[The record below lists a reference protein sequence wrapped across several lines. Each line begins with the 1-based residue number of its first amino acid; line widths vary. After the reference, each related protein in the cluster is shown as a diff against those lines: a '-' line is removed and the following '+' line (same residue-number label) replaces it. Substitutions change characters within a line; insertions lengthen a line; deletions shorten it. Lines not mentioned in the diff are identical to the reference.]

1 MKLPLISVTLLTLSK
16 NSLTNIRYD
25 IRLSLEQQVLREH
38 EISNFTIQP
47 QIFKSSKFFNE
58 LA

>member
-1 MKLPLISVTLLTLSK
+1 MT
-16 NSLTNIRYD
+16 
-25 IRLSLEQQVLREH
+25 SLEQQVLREH
-38 EISNFTIQP
+38 EILDFTIQP